1 MSKLFAL
8 AAAGLLAISV
18 ATAALASENAMSG
31 KQMSVTGQVIDLACF
46 TAAGLHGASHKAC
59 ALACAKAGGSLG
71 ILTKDGEVYV
81 SIEPKPAT
89 NPNKFLLSHL
99 EETVTATGTVFESH
113 GLKSIAIA
121 SVK

>member
-46 TAAGLHGASHKAC
+46 TSAGAHGASHKAC

-81 SIEPKPAT
+81 SIEPKPAAD
-89 NPNKFLLSHL
+89 PNKLLLSHL
-99 EETVTATGTVFESH
+99 EETVTVTGTVFESH
-113 GLKSIAIA
+113 GLKTIAIA